1 MDEMKNNKKIDD
13 EFHQWSE
20 YIYSINLR
28 EISEETKRLF
38 NLSDKE
44 LWLASSAMYCRIN
57 GGILINESYPY
68 WESARD
74 LFLALDRL
82 PHSLVKDIYKYESI
96 RYAGVKDSLD
106 GVSDPEEKVRRLLHF
121 SMMPDLL
128 WAYHCQK

>member
-44 LWLASSAMYCRIN
+44 LWLASSAMY
-57 GGILINESYPY
+57 
-68 WESARD
+68 
-74 LFLALDRL
+74 
-82 PHSLVKDIYKYESI
+82 
-96 RYAGVKDSLD
+96 
-106 GVSDPEEKVRRLLHF
+106 
-121 SMMPDLL
+121 
-128 WAYHCQK
+128 